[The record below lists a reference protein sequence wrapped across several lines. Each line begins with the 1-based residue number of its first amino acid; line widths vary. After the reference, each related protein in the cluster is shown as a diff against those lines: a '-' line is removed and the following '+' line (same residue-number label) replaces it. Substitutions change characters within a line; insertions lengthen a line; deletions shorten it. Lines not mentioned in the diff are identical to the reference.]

1 MALVYLDPFARLQ
14 TELERMVDTAFRQ
27 SGSRLFPPVNVFDAG
42 DAYVVKAELPG
53 VSPEKI
59 DIEVEDDALTLR
71 GERSFSEPN
80 PEAAFHRRERGT
92 GQFRRVVRIPGR
104 LASDEVKAEFKDGVL
119 TVRLPKAKETR
130 PRRVQIEAA

>member
-1 MALVYLDPFARLQ
+1 MALVYLDPFEQLQ
-14 TELERMVDTAFRQ
+14 SELERMLETAFGTT
-27 SGSRLFPPVNVFDAG
+27 GSRLFPPVNVFDAG

-53 VSPEKI
+53 VSPDKI
-59 DIEVEDDALTLR
+59 DIELEEDTVTLR

-80 PEAAFHRRERGT
+80 QEAAYHRRERGT
-92 GQFRRVVRIPGR
+92 GRFRRVVRIPGR
-104 LASDEVKAEFKDGVL
+104 LASDEVKAEYRDGVL